1 MFMKH
6 LTYFIFFLH
15 SYQSTCTVNYTFFV
29 ATAFGGGWS
38 QQVNINVISIFLLI
52 FVIIIM
58 MHLPCT
64 VGIVTR
70 CSFSFILCCLI
81 TLSIIF
87 CWVQLDPSIYESLQK
102 EKVEV
107 GDVIYIEANSGAVK
121 VWYVLRY
128 LQGNWFQLTVFN
140 NALSCTAWY
149 EIHCYHISELQM
161 QPTCTISFSSSIEP
175 LSIEDGN
182 KTKDYRL

>member
-6 LTYFIFFLH
+6 VTYFIFFLH
-15 SYQSTCTVNYTFFV
+15 SYQSTCTVKFV
-29 ATAFGGGWS
+29 PFLLQQHLEGAS
-38 QQVNINVISIFLLI
+38 QQVNNINVISISLLI
-52 FVIIIM
+52 VVIIIM

-121 VWYVLRY
+121 VWYYVLRY
-128 LQGNWFQLTVFN
+128 VQGNWFHLQYLTMLCHVQHG
-140 NALSCTAWY
+140 T
-149 EIHCYHISELQM
+149 
-161 QPTCTISFSSSIEP
+161 TCKYTVITLVNSRCNLHVPSHS
-175 LSIEDGN
+175 L
-182 KTKDYRL
+182 LV